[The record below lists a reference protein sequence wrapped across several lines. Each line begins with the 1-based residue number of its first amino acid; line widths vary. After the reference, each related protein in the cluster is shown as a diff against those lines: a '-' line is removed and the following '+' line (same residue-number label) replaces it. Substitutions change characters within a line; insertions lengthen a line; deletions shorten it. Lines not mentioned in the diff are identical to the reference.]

1 MIPLFFGTRT
11 TQMQATRIFAD
22 LHKNPC
28 QSALAS
34 QRRTV
39 LRYPRS
45 VSCCL
50 TWILAL
56 VCFTAQAQSDTA
68 KVLSY
73 RDFYDLVT
81 RNHPVLKQA
90 NLISKDAQAELLMA
104 KGNFDPKLEANF
116 DQKYFDNKY
125 YYNFWDTQL
134 KVPVQWGG
142 IDVKAGFE
150 RNVGLTLG
158 TDIQTPPDGLS
169 YVGVNVPILQRLMI
183 DQRRATL
190 QNVQIFQQ
198 IAETERI
205 KMLNKLVLSAAKEY
219 WNWYFTYRN
228 YLLIKEFYELA
239 DARNEL
245 VRRRVAQGDLPAI
258 DTADAQVTRYDRRV
272 MLEQATLEF
281 QNMRLILSNFLW
293 DEQQNPRELPPFAV
307 PQVVLSEQF
316 NEADLARLLDLAR
329 QRHPETQKLEFKAQQ
344 LRVDE
349 RLSRNMLLPRFDVG
363 VSSLNYAHRL
373 ITGVSSGSDAVIPNY
388 YKLNFDFSMPLLF
401 RKERG
406 KLQQVQIKQLQNNFE
421 LKQLRREIN
430 NDVQASYNDVKN
442 LERQI
447 RDQQVAIERQQ
458 QVLRAEERRFSIG
471 ESQLFLVNQREAKLN
486 ELRVKLESM
495 KSKYE
500 KAKATLLFAA
510 GTSE

>member
-1 MIPLFFGTRT
+1 MPKIVLLFFLST
-11 TQMQATRIFAD
+11 F
-22 LHKNPC
+22 
-28 QSALAS
+28 
-34 QRRTV
+34 V
-39 LRYPRS
+39 
-45 VSCCL
+45 V
-50 TWILAL
+50 
-56 VCFTAQAQSDTA
+56 QAQTDSVRVFA
-68 KVLSY
+68 Y

-90 NLISKDAQAELLMA
+90 NLLPEDARAELLMA
-104 KGNFDPKLEANF
+104 KGNFDPKFETNF
-116 DQKYFDNKY
+116 DQKYFDKKY

-150 RNVGLTLG
+150 RNVGENLG
-158 TDIQTPPDGLS
+158 DDIRTPPDGLS
-169 YVGVNVPILQRLMI
+169 YVGINVPILQRLMI

-190 QNVQIFQQ
+190 QNAKIFQQ
-198 IAETERI
+198 IAETERV

-228 YLLIKEFYELA
+228 YLLIKDFYDLA
-239 DARNEL
+239 DARYKL
-245 VRRRVAQGDLPAI
+245 VKQRVAQGDLPAI
-258 DTADAQVTRYDRRV
+258 DTTDAQVTLLDRRV

-281 QNMRLILSNFLW
+281 QNMRLVLSNFLW
-293 DEQQNPRELPPFAV
+293 DDQQTPRELPPFAV
-307 PQVVLSEQF
+307 PQMVVSQQLT
-316 NEADLARLLDLAR
+316 EADLTRLLDLAR

-363 VSSLNYAHRL
+363 LSSLNYAHRL
-373 ITGVSSGSDAVIPNY
+373 VTGVSSGSEAVIPNY
-388 YKLNFDFSMPLLF
+388 YKLNLDFSMPLWF

-406 KLQQVQIKQLQNNFE
+406 KLQQVQIKQRQNTFE
-421 LKQLRREIN
+421 LQQLRREIN
-430 NDVQASYNDVKN
+430 NDVLASYNDVKN
-442 LERQI
+442 LERQM
-447 RDQQVAIERQQ
+447 RDQQVAVQRQE

-486 ELRVKLESM
+486 ELRVKLESI

-510 GTSE
+510 GQSE